1 MLRALVIEYQDD
13 PNVWS
18 LGDEYLFGDSLL
30 VAPVFTE
37 DGRRR
42 VYLPEGVW
50 TDWWSKE
57 RIAGPRWMD
66 VDADIETIPLYI
78 REGGIIPMGPV
89 MNYVDEVRTE
99 KIDLLVS
106 PFETEG
112 HNTFRVPVNDELVDV
127 DYAAAAGEHT
137 VSVGRSAVAFQVHV
151 LGQKNVSVTTR
162 RTET

>member
-1 MLRALVIEYQDD
+1 
-13 PNVWS
+13 
-18 LGDEYLFGDSLL
+18 
-30 VAPVFTE
+30 VAPIFTE

-57 RIAGPRWMD
+57 RIPGPHWMD
-66 VDADIETIPLYI
+66 VNADIESVPLYI

-89 MNYVDEVRTE
+89 MNYVDEVPTQR
-99 KIDLLVS
+99 IDLLVS

-112 HNTFRVPVNDELVDV
+112 RNTFRVPVNDELVDV
-127 DYAAAAGEHT
+127 DYAAVDGEHT
-137 VSVGRSAVAFQVHV
+137 VSIGRSAVAFQVHV
-151 LGQKNVSVTTR
+151 LGGKNVSVTTR